1 MHNDP
6 KKALNRVDDA
16 LPLDEGLPARASR
29 RPNPFLACDASPFA
43 VAARQA
49 AVAADAPEGSYEY
62 KPTKS
67 APAVPADEIETN
79 SDAVAVEIRWG
90 RNVLHVSHL
99 EERGSFYIGD
109 DEGGPKCDYFV
120 PGDKLGFTRA
130 PLVRGGRAV
139 LFPGASG
146 KVTGPD
152 GREQSLAEAM
162 AGATPCAELSGAREL
177 PLQNGTQVEL
187 ELGDMTFVVR
197 GEKRAK
203 KAAAAMTAA
212 ALGGTALAYVL
223 GSFVGHAGLLAAMA
237 AFTPPLGA
245 TQDDGI
251 SDDQRYF
258 ISQHLDDA
266 AQTERDAP
274 DEEQLASDDKPG
286 SDGGTGTKAKNEEG
300 TMGDM
305 TSKETGKRWAVEG
318 DADNTDPHVA
328 RQRALADAADFGV
341 IGLINAGVGST
352 DSPTAP
358 FGRDDAW
365 GVDPISANGNMWG
378 DQIGNAYGANGLG
391 LSGIGEG
398 GGGYGEGIGLGAI
411 GTIGHGAG
419 LGDGQ
424 GFGPGGGNS
433 WGRVG
438 RPHKSRSPR
447 IRMTKT
453 EVSGRIPPEVIQRI
467 VRNNYG
473 RFRACYESALRS
485 NPNLQGR
492 VAVSFLIGRDGT
504 VKTASGGGDIP
515 DSGVVSCVTQA
526 FYGLSFPAPEG
537 GTVRVTYP
545 IVLTPTS

>member
-1 MHNDP
+1 MHNDRI
-6 KKALNRVDDA
+6 ANA
-16 LPLDEGLPARASR
+16 LPLDDELVEGA
-29 RPNPFLACDASPFA
+29 NPFLATAADSPFA
-43 VAARQA
+43 VAAKPATA
-49 AVAADAPEGSYEY
+49 ADDAPEGSYEY
-62 KPTKS
+62 QVLKT

-99 EERGSFYIGD
+99 EANGSFYLGETED
-109 DEGGPKCDYFV
+109 AATCDYFI
-120 PGDKLGFTRA
+120 PGNKLGASRA
-130 PLVRGGRAV
+130 PLVREGRVV
-139 LFPGASG
+139 LLPGAVG
-146 KVTGPD
+146 KVTRVGGGVQTVAD
-152 GREQSLAEAM
+152 AA
-162 AGATPCAELSGAREL
+162 AAATPCTELAGACEL
-177 PLQNGTQVEL
+177 PLENGTEVVL

-203 KAAAAMTAA
+203 KAAAAFTAA
-212 ALGGTALAYVL
+212 ALGGTALAYVV

-251 SDDQRYF
+251 TDDQRYF
-258 ISQHLDDA
+258 ISQHLDDS
-266 AQTERDAP
+266 AQAEKDTPEDER
-274 DEEQLASDDKPG
+274 LASDDEPG
-286 SDGGTGTKAKNEEG
+286 SDGGTGTRAKNEEG
-300 TMGDM
+300 VMGDQ
-305 TSKETGKRWAVEG
+305 TSKEVGKRWAVQG
-318 DADNTDPHVA
+318 DPENTDPHVA
-328 RQRALADAADFGV
+328 RQRALADAKDFGI
-341 IGLINAGVGST
+341 IGLINAGTGAI

-358 FGRDDAW
+358 FGRDEAW

-378 DQIGNAYGANGLG
+378 DQIGNAHGAGGLG
-391 LSGIGEG
+391 LTGIGEG
-398 GGGYGEGIGLGAI
+398 GGGFGEGIGLGSI

-419 LGDGQ
+419 VGDGQ
-424 GFGPGGGNS
+424 GFGPVGGNS
-433 WGRVG
+433 WGRIG
-438 RPHKSRSPR
+438 PAHETRSPR
-447 IRMTKT
+447 IRMTNT

-473 RFRACYESALRS
+473 RFRACYESALRG

-515 DSGVVSCVTQA
+515 DSGVISCVTQA

>member
-1 MHNDP
+1 MHNDR
-6 KKALNRVDDA
+6 KDAQSRIANA
-16 LPLDEGLPARASR
+16 LPLDAVVEGT
-29 RPNPFLACDASPFA
+29 NPFLAKGASSPFA
-43 VAARQA
+43 VAASA
-49 AVAADAPEGSYEY
+49 ARVDEDAAEGSYEY
-62 KPTKS
+62 QLLES
-67 APAVPADEIETN
+67 APAVAADEIETN

-99 EERGSFYIGD
+99 DDNGSFYVGETD
-109 DEGGPKCDYFV
+109 GGAKCDYFV
-120 PGDKLGFTRA
+120 PGDKLGTSRA
-130 PLVRGGRAV
+130 PVVRDGRVV
-139 LFPGASG
+139 LLPGATG
-146 KVTGPD
+146 KVTTPD
-152 GREQSLAEAM
+152 GREQSLADAAEA
-162 AGATPCAELSGAREL
+162 ATPCAELAGAREL
-177 PLQNGTQVEL
+177 PLANGSEVVL
-187 ELGDMTFVVR
+187 VLGDMTFIVR

-203 KAAAAMTAA
+203 KTAAAFTAA
-212 ALGGTALAYVL
+212 ALGGTALAYVV

-245 TQDDGI
+245 TSDEGI
-251 SDDQRYF
+251 TDDQRYF
-258 ISQHLDDA
+258 ISQHLDDDS
-266 AQTERDAP
+266 AQTEKDAP
-274 DEEQLASDDKPG
+274 EEEQLASDDQPG
-286 SDGGTGTKAKNEEG
+286 SDGGTGTRAKNEEG
-300 TMGDM
+300 VMGDQ
-305 TSKETGKRWAVEG
+305 TSKETGKRWAVQG
-318 DADNTDPHVA
+318 DPDNTDPHVA

-341 IGLINAGVGST
+341 IGLINGGAGAI

-358 FGRDDAW
+358 FGRDEAW

-378 DQIGNAYGANGLG
+378 DQIGNAHGAGGLG

-398 GGGYGEGIGLGAI
+398 GGGFGEGIGLGTI

-419 LGDGQ
+419 IGDGQ
-424 GFGPGGGNS
+424 GFGPGGGSS
-433 WGRVG
+433 WGRIG
-438 RPHKSRSPR
+438 PRHKTGSPR
-447 IRMTKT
+447 IRMTNT

-473 RFRACYESALRS
+473 RFRACYESALRG

-515 DSGVVSCVTQA
+515 DSGVISCVTQA